1 MSRLVGL
8 GGIES
13 KKMRAE
19 LDTSALEA
27 EVEKLLAEVESAAA
41 AIDKLIDRNAK
52 SALNQDEYAR
62 RFNALTSRHA
72 MLADQ
77 HERLT
82 SQIIDKQN
90 RLKAYEYYKTEVAKL
105 DWAHLKFTPYLF
117 HIHIDHATAETDC
130 TIVFTFRD
138 GTKAAI

>member
-1 MSRLVGL
+1 MV
-8 GGIES
+8 
-13 KKMRAE
+13 
-19 LDTSALEA
+19 
-27 EVEKLLAEVESAAA
+27 

-62 RFNALTSRHA
+62 HFNAPTARPAKLT
-72 MLADQ
+72 DQ

-82 SQIIDKQN
+82 SHIINKQN

-105 DWAHLKFTPYLF
+105 DWAHLEFTPYLF
-117 HIHIDHATAETDC
+117 RTLIDHATAKTDG
-130 TIVFTFRD
+130 TIEFTFRD